1 MPYVRLCQNIL
12 LILLNTL
19 AIEGCVLR
27 EISSSIWLLLV
38 HSLLLS
44 MFSSFHLCLYLHHNL
59 YRDFMSSRDDN
70 SSFLYFVTFLQAYR
84 RAWINMVWV
93 NDSNIFFKLDVAIT
107 FNNKRNSLCVN
118 FYSEDMH
125 VLDSNLCG
133 RFRESLMFVS
143 MKCFV

>member
-38 HSLLLS
+38 HSLL
-44 MFSSFHLCLYLHHNL
+44 CLYLHHNL
-59 YRDFMSSRDDN
+59 YGDFMSSRDDN
-70 SSFLYFVTFLQAYR
+70 SSFLYFVTFSHAYR

-93 NDSNIFFKLDVAIT
+93 NDSNIFFKLDVPIT